1 MIFNHLAKGGDYDK
15 HSAFGETVDKRGLKY
30 KFLADC
36 IGITP
41 YGLQKK
47 IENLSEFKASE
58 IVALCEALQLIEMSA
73 SKFFYEEGGD

>member
-1 MIFNHLAKGGDYDK
+1 MTNTALFR
-15 HSAFGETVDKRGLKY
+15 ETVDKRGLKY

-58 IVALCEALQLIEMSA
+58 IVALCEALQLDRNEREQI
-73 SKFFYEEGGD
+73 FFARKVN

>member
-1 MIFNHLAKGGDYDK
+1 MTNTALFR
-15 HSAFGETVDKRGLKY
+15 ETVDKRGLKY

-58 IVALCEALQLIEMSA
+58 IVALCEALQLDRNEREQIFFARKVIKNHEM
-73 SKFFYEEGGD
+73 E